1 MPFID
6 TPETNALKS
15 KVERILV
22 EIPEFTD
29 ENKNLKINVIK
40 DYAER
45 GDIKLLEPL
54 LKNEQTKKSFFKP
67 VLDSFVFNTTQF
79 KEFLEYSS
87 ACNSYSKYLGKEIGL
102 YTGDSSLQD
111 RNEVVLN
118 FPFKDCVLEGGQ
130 RKEDGLDTYYE
141 YDEKKNEYTKKQSKR
156 REIFYNEVLA
166 RDEIDQLFFPKAFC
180 NAKRY
185 EKGNT
190 SFCTKL
196 NRDAELNK
204 KRGLAENTI
213 TDNLI
218 IKGNNLLALHSLKK
232 EFAGK
237 IKLIYIDPPYNTGN
251 DGFTYNDNFN
261 HSSWLTFMKN
271 RLEVA
276 RELLREDGAIF
287 VQCDDNEQAYLK
299 VLMDE
304 IFGRENF
311 ISNITCKV
319 KSAGGLTTDTEMFFD
334 CAEYLI
340 AYSKNIQNL
349 TYNNIKVKTEIINS
363 YSKTAKQYNNIIN
376 NIQYD
381 KKEFVTQKDGIKY
394 YKIAKGYFNIENL
407 PIKQMSEKDFYDKRN
422 EIFRLTALSGGI
434 GKKLKRH
441 IEDFINNDDLFIFE
455 YSPTKGKD
463 KNKLT
468 QYLMYK
474 NQTITM
480 LNKLIEV
487 DSKRQIIEKLE
498 PISNIFADD
507 FWQGIS
513 NEGQIKLKN
522 GKKPESLLKRILEI
536 STIEGDLIMDF
547 FAGSGTSLAVAH
559 KMNRQYIGIEQLN
572 YEENDSVIRLQN
584 VINGDQ
590 TGISKSLNW
599 QGGGSFVYLELARK
613 NEMAIEQISAC
624 ESLEDLKALFDELC
638 SKYFLHYNVRIKE
651 FRKEIENERFKQLN
665 LKQQKEMFC
674 RMLDLN
680 QLYVNSDD
688 RHDINTGLSKNDIA
702 VTEDFYQLKNA

>member
-15 KVERILV
+15 KIEKILV

-102 YTGDSSLQD
+102 YLGDSALQD

-156 REIFYNEVLA
+156 HEIFYNEVLA
-166 RDEIDQLFFPKAFC
+166 RDEIDQLFSPKAFC

-196 NRDAELNK
+196 NRDVELNK

-251 DGFTYNDNFN
+251 DTFSYNDSFN
-261 HSSWLTFMKN
+261 RSSWLTFMKN
-271 RLEVA
+271 RLEIA
-276 RELLREDGAIF
+276 KELLSSDGAIY
-287 VQCDDNEQAYLK
+287 VQLDYHQVHYAKILLDN
-299 VLMDE
+299 
-304 IFGRENF
+304 IFGENNFQREIVWRIGWLSGYKTIDNNW
-311 ISNITCKV
+311 IRNH
-319 KSAGGLTTDTEMFFD
+319 DTILF
-334 CAEYLI
+334 
-340 AYSKNIQNL
+340 YSKNNDSLHFNKYYIQ
-349 TYNNIKVKTEIINS
+349 
-363 YSKTAKQYNNIIN
+363 
-376 NIQYD
+376 
-381 KKEFVTQKDGIKY
+381 KKEFKS
-394 YKIAKGYFNIENL
+394 IADSMAEQY
-407 PIKQMSEKDFYDKRN
+407 P
-422 EIFRLTALSGGI
+422 
-434 GKKLKRH
+434 
-441 IEDFINNDDLFIFE
+441 IEDVWNGSEYDDLNSIAIVSFSGE
-455 YSPTKGKD
+455 TVSK
-463 KNKLT
+463 
-468 QYLMYK
+468 
-474 NQTITM
+474 M
-480 LNKLIEV
+480 LNKEDEVKGQKSEKLIERIIKAHTSENDIV
-487 DSKRQIIEKLE
+487 LDFFSGTGTTGATALKMKRQFIICEQLDKHID
-498 PISNIFADD
+498 ISLRRLR
-507 FWQGIS
+507 
-513 NEGQIKLKN
+513 KV
-522 GKKPESLLKRILEI
+522 
-536 STIEGDLIMDF
+536 IEG
-547 FAGSGTSLAVAH
+547 
-559 KMNRQYIGIEQLN
+559 EQ
-572 YEENDSVIRLQN
+572 
-584 VINGDQ
+584 G
-590 TGISKSLNW
+590 GISKSVNW
-599 QGGGSFVYLELARK
+599 QGGGSFVYFELARK
-613 NEMAIEQISAC
+613 NEMAMEQISAC
-624 ESLEDLKALFDELC
+624 ESLEDLTALFDELC

-680 QLYVNSDD
+680 QLYVNLDD
-688 RHDINTGLSKNDIA
+688 RHDMNTRLSENDIA